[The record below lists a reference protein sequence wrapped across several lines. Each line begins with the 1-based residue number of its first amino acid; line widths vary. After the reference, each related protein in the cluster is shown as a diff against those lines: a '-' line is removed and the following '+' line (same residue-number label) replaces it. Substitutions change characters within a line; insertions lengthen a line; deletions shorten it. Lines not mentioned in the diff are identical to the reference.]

1 MNQLKTS
8 QIVESIKHE
17 RQDFE
22 FYPTTDEIIKAIKV
36 NLYGC
41 SILDIGAG
49 NGATLDKLVSSDK
62 WKKYAIE
69 KSSMLQSLINP
80 KTIIIG
86 TDFFENSLWDKK
98 VDVIFCNP
106 PYSDYIN
113 WMYKIISEA
122 AAKQIYLVIPKRW
135 SDNEMINDIIAKRG
149 YKVESLGIFDF
160 LDAERAARCNVD
172 VIMLTPER
180 YKATPDFFDVELAKY
195 FDSAT
200 VHKYQSRDDA
210 RREEREQFDSSLE
223 QKKLVL
229 GDFVAAIVSL
239 YHDEQTRIYATL
251 KALSEIDAS
260 LYADLEINL
269 SKIKGIIRDKLEQLS
284 SKYWCEVIAKLH
296 PITSRLT
303 SNNSKKLLESISDSR
318 MSFNAA
324 NIYGVVEFVIR
335 SMSSKI
341 EEQILEV
348 YNELISDANCSNYK
362 SNKTVF
368 VGNNFQMKTASK
380 LNYRIVISKWRAI
393 ETDYFRNSYNKNL
406 SERCHSFL
414 NDLSVIANNLG
425 YEMQVNASYCR
436 HWQSGKLE
444 EFHAI
449 FNNEQVLLFTVKA
462 FKNGNLHMK
471 FDTAFNHKLNVIKGK
486 YEGWIHSVNDVMS
499 EFDVTE
505 DEAAKLFEEIPKLS
519 VNVAGLLN

>member
-1 MNQLKTS
+1 MRTN
-8 QIVESIKHE
+8 QIVESIKQE
-17 RQDFE
+17 NQDFE
-22 FYPTTDEIIKAIKV
+22 FYPTTDEIINAIKV
-36 NLYGC
+36 NLYGY

-80 KTIIIG
+80 KTIVIG
-86 TDFFENSLWDKK
+86 TDFFENSLWDKT

-180 YKATPDFFDVELAKY
+180 YKTTPDFFDVELAKY
-195 FDSAT
+195 FDSKN
-200 VHKYQSRDDA
+200 VHDKYRSWDDIK
-210 RREEREQFDSSLE
+210 REQREQFDSSLE
-223 QKKLVL
+223 QKKLVV

-239 YHDEQTRIYATL
+239 YHEEQERIYATL
-251 KALSEIDAS
+251 KALSEIDAA
-260 LYADLEINL
+260 LFKELKIDLKNIKEI
-269 SKIKGIIRDKLEQLS
+269 IHDKLVQLT
-284 SKYWCEVIAKLH
+284 SKYWHEVITKLY

-303 SNNSKKLLESISDSR
+303 AKNSKKLFENISDSH
-318 MSFNAA
+318 MNFNAA

-348 YNELISDANCSNYK
+348 YNDLISDANCTNYK
-362 SNKTVF
+362 SNQTVF
-368 VGNNFQMKTASK
+368 VGNNFQMKTPSK
-380 LNYRIVISKWRAI
+380 LNYRIVLNKWRAI
-393 ETDYFRNSYNKNL
+393 ETVRYGNTGNKNL
-406 SERCHSFL
+406 SYDCHRFL

-425 YEMQVNASYCR
+425 YEMQVDSSYCR
-436 HWQSGKLE
+436 IWQSGKVE
-444 EFHAI
+444 EFYAT

-505 DEAAKLFEEIPKLS
+505 DEAAKLFEELPKLS
-519 VNVAGLLN
+519 VNVVNLLN

>member
-1 MNQLKTS
+1 MRTS
-8 QIVESIKHE
+8 QIVESIKQEH
-17 RQDFE
+17 QDFE
-22 FYPTTDEIIKAIKV
+22 FYPTTDEIISTIKPEL
-36 NLYGC
+36 NGI
-41 SILDIGAG
+41 SILDIGSG
-49 NGATLDKLVSSDK
+49 NGATLDKLTDGGR
-62 WKKYAIE
+62 WRKYAIE

-80 KTIIIG
+80 KTIVIG

-113 WMYKIISEA
+113 WMYKIISESA
-122 AAKQIYLVIPKRW
+122 AEQIFLVIPKRW
-135 SDNEMINDIIAKRG
+135 ADNEMINDIIKKRG

-172 VIMLTPER
+172 VIMLTQER
-180 YKATPDFFDVELAKY
+180 YKAHPDFFDVELAKY
-195 FDSAT
+195 FDPAKI
-200 VHKYQSRDDA
+200 HQYKSRDDVI
-210 RREEREQFDSSLE
+210 REEREQFDSSLE
-223 QKKLVL
+223 QKKLIV
-229 GDFVAAIVSL
+229 GDFVAAIVAL

-260 LYADLEINL
+260 LYADLGINL
-269 SKIKGIIRDKLEQLS
+269 SKIKGIIRDKLQELS
-284 SKYWCEVIAKLH
+284 SKYWHEVISKLH

-303 SNNSKKLLESISDSR
+303 ASNSKKLLKSISDSH

-324 NIYGVVEFVIR
+324 NIYSVVEFVIR

-348 YNELISDANCSNYK
+348 YNDLISDANCTNYK
-362 SNKTVF
+362 SNQTVF

-380 LNYRIVISKWRAI
+380 LNYRIVLNKWRAI
-393 ETDYFRNSYNKNL
+393 ENGYYSNERNKNL
-406 SERCHSFL
+406 SYDCHNFL
-414 NDLSVIANNLG
+414 TDLCVIANNLG
-425 YEMQVNASYCR
+425 YEMDVNASYCR
-436 HWQSGKLE
+436 HWQSGKVE
-444 EFHAI
+444 EFYAT

-471 FDTAFNHKLNVIKGK
+471 FDTVFNHKLNVIKGK

-505 DEAAKLFEEIPKLS
+505 DEAAKLFEELPKLS
-519 VNVAGLLN
+519 VNVVSLLN

>member
-1 MNQLKTS
+1 MRTS
-8 QIVESIKHE
+8 QIVESIKQEH
-17 RQDFE
+17 QDFE
-22 FYPTTDEIIKAIKV
+22 FYPTTDEIINAIKA
-36 NLYGC
+36 NLYGY

-80 KTIIIG
+80 KTIVIG
-86 TDFFENSLWDKK
+86 TDFFENSLWDKT

-149 YKVESLGIFDF
+149 YKVESLGVFDF

-195 FDSAT
+195 FNSAT
-200 VHKYQSRDDA
+200 EQKYKSREDA
-210 RREEREQFDSSLE
+210 RREEREQFDNSLE
-223 QKKLVL
+223 QKKLIV
-229 GDFVAAIVSL
+229 GDFVAAIVAL

-251 KALSEIDAS
+251 KALSEIDAE
-260 LYADLEINL
+260 LYAELKIDL

-284 SKYWCEVIAKLH
+284 TKYWHEVICKLYS
-296 PITSRLT
+296 ITSRLT
-303 SNNSKKLLESISDSR
+303 ESNSKKLFNSISESH

-324 NIYGVVEFVIR
+324 NIYGIVEFVIR
-335 SMSSKI
+335 TMSSKI

-348 YNELISDANCSNYK
+348 YNDLISDANCTNYK
-362 SNKTVF
+362 SNQTVF
-368 VGNNFQMKTASK
+368 VGNNFQMKTPSK
-380 LNYRIVISKWRAI
+380 LNYRIVLNKWRAI
-393 ETDYFRNSYNKNL
+393 ENDYFRNSYNKNL

-425 YEMQVNASYCR
+425 YEMQVNGSYSR
-436 HWQSGKLE
+436 DWQSGKVE
-444 EFHAI
+444 EFYAM

-505 DEAAKLFEEIPKLS
+505 DEAAKLFEELPKIS
-519 VNVAGLLN
+519 VNVVGLLN

>member
-1 MNQLKTS
+1 MELNFNQV
-8 QIVESIKHE
+8 VELIKQE
-17 RQDFE
+17 NQDFE
-22 FYPTTDEIIKAIKV
+22 FYPTTDEIINVIKANITG
-36 NLYGC
+36 Y

-49 NGATLDKLVSSDK
+49 NGATLDKLTTGSS
-62 WKKYAIE
+62 WRKYAIE

-80 KTIIIG
+80 KTIVIG
-86 TDFFENSLWDKK
+86 TDFFENSLWDKT

-122 AAKQIYLVIPKRW
+122 AAKQIFLVIPKRW
-135 SDNEMINDIIAKRG
+135 VDNEMINDIIKKRG

-195 FDSAT
+195 FDSKNDQDKFKSWD
-200 VHKYQSRDDA
+200 VKK
-210 RREEREQFDSSLE
+210 REEREQFDSSLE
-223 QKKLVL
+223 QKKLIV
-229 GDFVAAIVSL
+229 GDFVAAIVAL
-239 YHDEQTRIYATL
+239 YHDEQTRIYDTL

-284 SKYWCEVIAKLH
+284 SKYWHEVIAKLH

-303 SNNSKKLLESISDSR
+303 ASNSKKLFDSISDSH
-318 MSFNAA
+318 MSFNVA

-348 YNELISDANCSNYK
+348 YNGMISDANCTKYK
-362 SNKTVF
+362 SNQTVF
-368 VGNNFQMKTASK
+368 GGNNFEMKTPSK
-380 LNYRIVISKWRAI
+380 LNYRIVLNKWRAI
-393 ETDYFRNSYNKNL
+393 EVDYFRNSYNKNL
-406 SERCHSFL
+406 SDCCHSFL
-414 NDLSVIANNLG
+414 SDLIVIANNLG
-425 YEMQVNASYCR
+425 YEMQVNASYCKEWLR
-436 HWQSGKLE
+436 GKSE
-444 EFHAI
+444 EFYAM
-449 FNNEQVLLFTVKA
+449 FNNKQVLLFTVKA
-462 FKNGNLHMK
+462 FENGNLHMK

-486 YEGWIHSVNDVMS
+486 FEGWIHSVNDVMN
-499 EFDVTE
+499 EFDVSEKQATQ
-505 DEAAKLFEEIPKLS
+505 LFEELPKLS